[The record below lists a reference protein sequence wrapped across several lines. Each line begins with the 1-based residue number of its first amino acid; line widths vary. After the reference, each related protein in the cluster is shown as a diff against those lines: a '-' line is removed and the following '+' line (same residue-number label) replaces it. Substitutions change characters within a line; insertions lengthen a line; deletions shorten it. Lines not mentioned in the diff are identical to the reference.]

1 MPDELIEK
9 GKTYVN
15 DLVEK
20 IIPTPSYNPT
30 EQKNT
35 ANSVNKKNN
44 IKTLVATL
52 KIEGNPLLKTNEV
65 VTVSNVALRHAGN
78 WLVEKIVHEI
88 GTGQAYLC
96 TVELA
101 KNGTIKPVSKSKAKA
116 STNSGK
122 SKNKVNKSQGSKNA
136 SATKKVYSWDANGNP
151 NKDNPYKGKK

>member
-1 MPDELIEK
+1 MPDF
-9 GKTYVN
+9 VN

-20 IIPTPSYNPT
+20 IIPTPSFDSV

-44 IKTLVATL
+44 IKTLEATL

-78 WLVEKIVHEI
+78 WLVEKITHEI
-88 GTGQAYLC
+88 GGGQAYTRSC
-96 TVELA
+96 TLVR
-101 KNGTIKPVSKSKAKA
+101 NGTIKAGTTKKGKAEK
-116 STNSGK
+116 TQ
-122 SKNKVNKSQGSKNA
+122 KVNKTQGNKNA

-151 NKDNPYKGKK
+151 SKDNPYKGKK